1 MENMKLWDWV
11 VWHQGLKWKTVKNYW
26 GFYAIKKKLLLFLF
40 MYKMYLILAEGY
52 KNAEFDSKI
61 VRKTGELWVSMKDVW
76 GGMGVKNIPDLV
88 LKEITTYLRQKNPR
102 KEQINE
108 YKMIERE
115 LYKNFDKLSEEDL
128 NTKNNKTIYVRN
140 DDITTVI
147 KHSRGEK
154 KEAQEQ

>member
-1 MENMKLWDWV
+1 
-11 VWHQGLKWKTVKNYW
+11 
-26 GFYAIKKKLLLFLF
+26 